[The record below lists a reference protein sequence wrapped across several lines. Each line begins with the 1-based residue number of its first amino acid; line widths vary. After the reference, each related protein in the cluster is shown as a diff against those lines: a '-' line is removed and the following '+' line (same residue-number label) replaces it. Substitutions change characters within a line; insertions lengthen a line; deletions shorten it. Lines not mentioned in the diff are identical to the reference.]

1 MNTIMHQIKTL
12 IVKFSPELAKYEVPL
27 FRGAVIAA
35 SGGSQLFHNH
45 DGDNY
50 RYAYPLIQYK
60 RIHKNPA
67 IFCVGLG
74 VESIGELFSNG
85 NFQFG
90 ERTVDMEIV
99 SIKAYKTN
107 VQLWQ
112 NEFKYYLE
120 NWLPLNSENYKKY
133 AQLETMAEKIALLE
147 QILKGNILSF
157 LKTMDIFIEDEL
169 VCHITDI
176 SSSHIEHYKQ
186 LKLMSFN
193 LKFSSNI
200 SLPYL
205 MGLGKN
211 ASLGFGVVKEQ
222 RDIS

>member
-1 MNTIMHQIKTL
+1 MISSSNNTTIMHQIKTL
-12 IVKFSPELAKYEVPL
+12 IVKFSPELAKHEVPL
-27 FRGAVIAA
+27 FRGAVIEAT
-35 SGGSQLFHNH
+35 GGSQLFHNH
-45 DGDNY
+45 DGENY

-67 IFCVGLG
+67 IFCIGLG

-85 NFQFG
+85 NFQFQIG

-133 AQLETMAEKIALLE
+133 AQLND
-147 QILKGNILSF
+147 GG
-157 LKTMDIFIEDEL
+157 ED
-169 VCHITDI
+169 
-176 SSSHIEHYKQ
+176 
-186 LKLMSFN
+186 
-193 LKFSSNI
+193 
-200 SLPYL
+200 
-205 MGLGKN
+205 
-211 ASLGFGVVKEQ
+211 
-222 RDIS
+222 

>member
-1 MNTIMHQIKTL
+1 MHQIKTL
-12 IVKFSPELAKYEVPL
+12 IVKFSSELKKHEVPL

-60 RIHKNPA
+60 RIGKNAA
-67 IFCVGLG
+67 IVCLGQG

-85 NFQFG
+85 NFCFQIG
-90 ERTVDMEIV
+90 ERTVEMEIV

-107 VQLWQ
+107 VQLW
-112 NEFKYYLE
+112 NSEFHYYLE

-133 AQLETMAEKIALLE
+133 AQLETMADKIALLE

-169 VCHITDI
+169 ICRITDI
-176 SSSHIEHYKQ
+176 SSSHIENYKN
-186 LKLMSFN
+186 LKLMSFC
-193 LKFSSNI
+193 LKFSTNI
-200 SLPYL
+200 SLPLL

-222 RDIS
+222 RNLS